1 MISVIVPT
9 YNRTRLLMDRCI
21 PSVLAQTDPDW
32 ECHVVGD
39 GTDLVTVVEMARL
52 CLADSRFRFTN
63 LPHTKYPDDPRDAWG
78 LLGLVPLNYGLDH
91 AEGDWI
97 AVLADDD
104 EWTPDH
110 NAVLLDAA
118 LATDAEH
125 VYGVSE
131 TFKGDPPININQR
144 YGAWPPGDA
153 AFCNGANL
161 YRASLPYRYALDCQ
175 SRGRTGD
182 ADLWIRM
189 VEGGA
194 RFHFI
199 DKVVHHYY
207 RSWP

>member
-21 PSVLAQTDPDW
+21 PSILDQTDTDW
-32 ECHVVGD
+32 ECHVIGD
-39 GTDLVTVVEMARL
+39 GTELATVDEMTRL
-52 CLADSRFRFTN
+52 QFADSRFRFTN
-63 LPHTKYPDDPRDAWG
+63 LPRTTYPENPHEAWG

-110 NAVLLDAA
+110 NVALLDAA
-118 LATDAEH
+118 FATGADH

-131 TFKGDPPININQR
+131 TFKGDPPVDIKQR
-144 YGAWPPGDA
+144 YGAWPPGDGQ
-153 AFCNGANL
+153 FCNGANL
-161 YRASLPYRYALDCQ
+161 YRADLPYRYALDCQ

-189 VEGGA
+189 VEGGV

-199 DKVVHHYY
+199 DKVVHHYF
-207 RSWP
+207 RHWP